1 MTLKDANKDRIGV
14 VRNLLK
20 AKAEGTERPLSSA
33 LFEDGEEHAEQE
45 MAERLL
51 QLLCPGPMPVCPHC
65 GCIIEEL

>member
-14 VRNLLK
+14 IRNLLK

-33 LFEDGEEHAEQE
+33 LFEDGEEHAEKE

-65 GCIIEEL
+65 GCTIEEL